1 MSVAIET
8 NSEQSLNIAL
18 ATWLA
23 AHAHD
28 PNGVEIIT
36 LGGQKFV
43 VKRRGP
49 KPFDGLIYAFRFM
62 RSFTLSLLCWLV
74 WGQRPATRT
83 LLQNGLT
90 EEARRLQLLRAAGCH
105 VPKILHQEPGV
116 LVLEF
121 VGEDLP
127 HYLRTSD
134 PAGRIVWIKRVASDL
149 ASFHL
154 AGFVHGGAHLRNLMF
169 DDNKLTRIDFE
180 ENIGEALALP
190 LGQAYDFYQMLSSL
204 AGMRADEISAS
215 ERQAL
220 CNQMLHE
227 YLLQN
232 PEVAVKQHLK
242 NMAMVFTWLVRIV
255 GPILRLI
262 PGKDVQGFLYVTN
275 TLGLTLTDE

>member
-90 EEARRLQLLRAAGCH
+90 E
-105 VPKILHQEPGV
+105 PGV

-154 AGFVHGGAHLRNLMF
+154 AGFVHGGAQLRNLMF

-232 PEVAVKQHLK
+232 PDVAVKQHLK